1 MPGKIAYL
9 MSRFPHL
16 PETFILREMIELE
29 RIGWQIELY
38 PLIIQEQ
45 STVHAEAGQWIKR
58 ARYVPIF
65 SLDVLSSNIRFFLQ
79 DPRLYLWLWWM
90 VFKENLFNPAFLA
103 RAFFLLPKAVRMAE
117 LMKEDGIRH
126 IHAHYAT
133 HPALVAWI
141 IHMLTK
147 IPYSVTVH
155 AHDIFKE
162 KSMLAVKMQSA
173 KAIVAISEFN
183 RRYLIDYLGGW
194 VDRKI
199 HVVHCGVNVDAYL
212 QHGRTQPNSVLR
224 ILSIGSLQPY
234 KGQLFLV
241 RACSILHK
249 KGINF
254 DCIILGGGKLRKE
267 LDAEIQK
274 LGLSDIVKLAGPKTQ
289 KEVLDYLGRCDCY
302 VQPSIIADD
311 GQMEGIPV
319 ALMEAMASSIPV
331 IATEISGVPELVQ
344 AGKTGWAVPQKSAAA
359 LADSIADIAGHW
371 AAAKIIAENGQ
382 RLVKKEFSLP
392 ENVQKLGSL
401 FETFIRPRDE
411 N

>member
-194 VDRKI
+194 PSNQRRRL
-199 HVVHCGVNVDAYL
+199 AS
-212 QHGRTQPNSVLR
+212 TW
-224 ILSIGSLQPY
+224 
-234 KGQLFLV
+234 
-241 RACSILHK
+241 RAWTS
-249 KGINF
+249 
-254 DCIILGGGKLRKE
+254 R
-267 LDAEIQK
+267 
-274 LGLSDIVKLAGPKTQ
+274 
-289 KEVLDYLGRCDCY
+289 
-302 VQPSIIADD
+302 
-311 GQMEGIPV
+311 
-319 ALMEAMASSIPV
+319 
-331 IATEISGVPELVQ
+331 
-344 AGKTGWAVPQKSAAA
+344 
-359 LADSIADIAGHW
+359 
-371 AAAKIIAENGQ
+371 
-382 RLVKKEFSLP
+382 
-392 ENVQKLGSL
+392 
-401 FETFIRPRDE
+401 
-411 N
+411 